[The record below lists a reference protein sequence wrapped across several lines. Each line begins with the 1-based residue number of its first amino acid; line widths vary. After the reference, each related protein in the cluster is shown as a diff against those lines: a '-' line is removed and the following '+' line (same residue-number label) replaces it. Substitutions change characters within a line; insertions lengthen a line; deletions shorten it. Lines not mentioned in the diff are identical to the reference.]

1 MGKAYLEKFRQFW
14 YIKNDMY
21 DNLKKFILLAGDI
34 FVLYFSLY
42 LTLAVR
48 YWEQPSGATWQNHF
62 GPFSIVFIAW
72 ILIFYISN
80 LYSLHI
86 AVNDGKFFSVTI
98 RSVAISSLLSAAF
111 FYVNP
116 NISIA
121 PKTNLVIY
129 LVVFVGLFLLWRRT
143 FNWLLSAYLPK
154 NKVVVIGR
162 NGQVDELAAVL
173 KNKPHLGYKIALIVN
188 PNGGE
193 KGADKKVVFDK
204 ILKLNQFLIENR
216 ISMIVLA
223 TDPHSSP
230 ELRTFLFNCL
240 PLKINFVS
248 LPNFYEIITGKVPIE
263 AIDKMWFL
271 ENLNLGNKYF
281 FDLFKRLYD
290 FILALAILLIT
301 LPLWFLIGLAVKLES
316 RGPVFITMPRSGRNG
331 KAFKMY
337 KFRTMREEG
346 NDRSLTVK
354 NDPRITRFGSFLR
367 KTRLDE
373 IPQVLNIIM
382 GQMSFVGPRPERPEF
397 IRDLEKQIPF
407 YRERM
412 LVKPGATGWDQI
424 SGEYHSPTPED
435 SLKKLQYDLF
445 YVKNRSAYLDLSI
458 ILKTVA
464 TVLSRK
470 GL

>member
-1 MGKAYLEKFRQFW
+1 
-14 YIKNDMY
+14 MY

-62 GPFSIVFIAW
+62 GPFSVVFIAW

-86 AVNDGKFFSVTI
+86 AVNDGKFFNVTI

-129 LVVFVGLFLLWRRT
+129 LVVFVALFLLWRRT

-290 FILALAILLIT
+290 FILALAIMLIT
-301 LPLWFLIGLAVKLES
+301 LPLWLLIGLAVKLES
-316 RGPVFITMPRSGRNG
+316 RGPVFITMPRSGQNG
-331 KAFKMY
+331 KEFKMY

-346 NDRSLTVK
+346 NDRSLTIK